1 MVTMNAEHT
10 MNQDLA
16 AAAGSQLPVVT
27 REQISRWMDG
37 DIAPHEID
45 LAMKT
50 LCAEE
55 VRYCWAEM
63 HFVGDCI
70 RGLEPTKLGFADNI
84 RAAIAMEPTIVAPQV
99 KTARQRVEAAQ
110 EKTLFASMRQI
121 GRGGRAWATAA
132 AVAAVGFVGTVV
144 YQQQST
150 NPQIAAVSPSNG
162 ATSAQSVGVDAA
174 TVASRETA
182 RLADFNALLQAHQ
195 ESADASSMYAVRQYL
210 RPAMSL
216 QAQPSNQT
224 K

>member
-1 MVTMNAEHT
+1 MVIMNSGQEMNDTNAPAE
-10 MNQDLA
+10 LA
-16 AAAGSQLPVVT
+16 LVT

-37 DIAPHEID
+37 DIAPHEVD

-55 VRYCWAEM
+55 TRYCWAEM

-70 RGLEPTKLGFADNI
+70 RGLEPTKAGCSDKI
-84 RAAIAMEPTIVAPQV
+84 RAAIALEPTIVAPQV

-110 EKTLFASMRQI
+110 EKSLFASMRQM

-150 NPQIAAVSPSNG
+150 SSQMGTIAQNNGAIPTQAVSL
-162 ATSAQSVGVDAA
+162 DAA
-174 TVASRETA
+174 NREVAKS
-182 RLADFNALLQAHQ
+182 ADFNALLQAHQ
-195 ESADASSMYAVRQYL
+195 ESADASSMSAVRQYL
-210 RPAMSL
+210 RPAVAIQP
-216 QAQPSNQT
+216 QANPQ
-224 K
+224 

>member
-1 MVTMNAEHT
+1 MDSGLK
-10 MNQDLA
+10 MNQELT
-16 AAAGSQLPVVT
+16 VVT
-27 REQISRWMDG
+27 REQVSRWMDG
-37 DIAPHEID
+37 DIAPHEIE

-70 RGLEPTKLGFADNI
+70 RGLEPTKIGCAEAV
-84 RAAIAMEPTIVAPQV
+84 RAAIALEPTVVAPQV

-110 EKTLFASMRQI
+110 EKSLFASMRQM
-121 GRGGRAWATAA
+121 GRGGRVWATAA

-150 NPQIAAVSPSNG
+150 TSQIAIVPQQNGSLAVQANG
-162 ATSAQSVGVDAA
+162 AEA
-174 TVASRETA
+174 ASRDA
-182 RLADFNALLQAHQ
+182 VRSADFNALLQAHQ

-210 RPAMSL
+210 RPAVAIQP
-216 QAQPSNQT
+216 QANPQ
-224 K
+224 